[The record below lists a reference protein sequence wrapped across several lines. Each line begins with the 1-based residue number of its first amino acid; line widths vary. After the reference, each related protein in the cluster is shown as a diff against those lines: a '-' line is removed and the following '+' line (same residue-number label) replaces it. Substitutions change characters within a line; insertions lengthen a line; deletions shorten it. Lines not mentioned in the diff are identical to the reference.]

1 MPPSWEA
8 EQVFIGTYTM
18 SHHVDWRY
26 TKVNVSPRYMTSC
39 TTCDEISQTP
49 FSPAKRLG
57 NQSLINVCIHGK
69 VLRSKVTDQMQLDTP
84 GGYPCSQVP
93 FACWESL
100 GTRLPEGWRQIQFP
114 VLFWSEKGIYHSE
127 FLFVFPLEKEKRS
140 KDCMFC
146 NSLYA
151 FFRKRN
157 PSFWI
162 PFLFLSEKGMFLKK
176 DQRNMRFEFCFS
188 FCLRKEKGNMLPIW
202 FFIPGRSKDVK
213 SAKIHFLENWFLI
226 GRKVLALFIQLKN
239 QFSRKRISAD
249 FIVVWPTK
257 KWKINF
263 A

>member
-1 MPPSWEA
+1 MGRSWG
-8 EQVFIGTYTM
+8 Q
-18 SHHVDWRY
+18 R
-26 TKVNVSPRYMTSC
+26 
-39 TTCDEISQTP
+39 
-49 FSPAKRLG
+49 
-57 NQSLINVCIHGK
+57 SLIECNWILLEGTLPGPVCLLGEPGNEATWRVEANPISCI
-69 VLRSKVTDQMQLDTP
+69 VLVRKGNLSLWISFLCFLKIA
-84 GGYPCSQVP
+84 CFAIP
-93 FACWESL
+93 FMLS
-100 GTRLPEGWRQIQFP
+100 
-114 VLFWSEKGIYHSE
+114 SEKG
-127 FLFVFPLEKEKRS
+127 
-140 KDCMFC
+140 
-146 NSLYA
+146 
-151 FFRKRN
+151 KRN

-176 DQRNMRFEFCFS
+176 DQRNMRFEFCFA